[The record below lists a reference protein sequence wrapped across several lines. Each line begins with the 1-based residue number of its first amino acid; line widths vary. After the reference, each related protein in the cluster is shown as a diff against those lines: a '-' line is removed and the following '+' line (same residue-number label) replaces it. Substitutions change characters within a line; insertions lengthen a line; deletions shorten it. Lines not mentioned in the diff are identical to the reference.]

1 MTWAAALAS
10 VVLVS
15 AIPLAGLV
23 LVRLPPARLQ
33 RILVVL
39 VNFAVGALLG
49 GAFIHL
55 VPEAAE
61 RMRPLALSLCVMLGF
76 LVFFVLERALAGRRR
91 AGKAGR
97 VLPRLAVLN
106 LSADALHNLL
116 DGMVIAAA
124 WSAGVTI
131 GLAATAAVV
140 LHEVPQEIGD
150 LAVLL
155 YSGLPVRRAVL
166 FNLLSAATAIAG
178 TLLVL
183 LIGRRFGGFTD
194 ALLAVA
200 AGAFVYIAASS
211 LVPELGRGGTRAGFA
226 GQFAFVLL
234 GVALMAL
241 PMLVG

>member
-1 MTWAAALAS
+1 MTWGPALAS

-15 AIPLAGLV
+15 AIPLTGLV

-33 RILVVL
+33 RVLVVL

-55 VPEAAE
+55 VPEAAA
-61 RMRPLALSLCVMLGF
+61 RLTPTALSLYVMLGF
-76 LVFFVLERALAGRRR
+76 LVFFLLERALAGRRR
-91 AGKAGR
+91 AGKAGPG
-97 VLPRLAVLN
+97 LSRLAVLN

-124 WSAGVTI
+124 WSAGVTV

-155 YSGLPVRRAVL
+155 YGGLPVRRAVL
-166 FNLLSAATAIAG
+166 FNLLSAAAAIVGA
-178 TLLVL
+178 LLAL

-194 ALLAVA
+194 ALLPVA

-211 LVPELGRGGTRAGFA
+211 LVPELGRRGNRAGFA
-226 GQFAFVLL
+226 GQFASVLL
-234 GVALMAL
+234 GVALMGL
-241 PMLVG
+241 PMLVE

>member
-1 MTWAAALAS
+1 MTWAPALAS
-10 VVLVS
+10 VVVVS
-15 AIPLAGLV
+15 AIPLTGLV

-33 RILVVL
+33 RILLVL

-61 RMRPLALSLCVMLGF
+61 RMRPLALSLCLMLGF
-76 LVFFVLERALAGRRR
+76 LLFFVLEHALAGRRR
-91 AGKAGR
+91 AGRGGWG
-97 VLPRLAVLN
+97 LPRLALLN

-124 WSAGVTI
+124 WSAGVTV

-166 FNLLSAATAIAG
+166 FNLLSALSAILG

-183 LIGRRFGGFTD
+183 VVGRRFGALTD
-194 ALLAVA
+194 ALLPLA

-211 LVPELGRGGTRAGFA
+211 LVPELGRQETPVGFA
-226 GQFAFVLL
+226 GQFGCVLL

-241 PMLVG
+241 PMLVE

>member
-1 MTWAAALAS
+1 MTWVPALAS

-15 AIPLAGLV
+15 AIPLTGLV

-61 RMRPLALSLCVMLGF
+61 HMRPLALSLYFMLGF
-76 LVFFVLERALAGRRR
+76 LLFFVLERALTGRRR
-91 AGKAGR
+91 AGRTGR
-97 VLPRLAVLN
+97 GPPRLALLN

-124 WSAGVTI
+124 WSAGVTV
-131 GLAATAAVV
+131 GLAATTAVV

-183 LIGRRFGGFTD
+183 AIGRRFGALTH
-194 ALLAVA
+194 ALLPLA

-211 LVPELGRGGTRAGFA
+211 LVPELERRGDRAGFA
-226 GQFAFVLL
+226 GQYAFILL
-234 GVALMAL
+234 GVARMAL
-241 PMLVG
+241 PMPVE